1 MDFESELLR
10 RLENCKKL
18 VICGI
23 GNIMKGDDYV
33 GPFIVDLL
41 SEKLKNLTHNK
52 VALFNCEEIPE
63 SFVDKII
70 QEKPTHIL
78 FIDAALFDCKPGTF
92 KVFNITNIAS
102 RLVSTHNVPLTLLI
116 EYISKRLEYTPEVF
130 IIGIQPYKIEL
141 SEGMS
146 NIIKE
151 TAYDI
156 VDALLKVLKRVKLI
170 N

>member
-1 MDFESELLR
+1 VDFESELLK
-10 RLENCKKL
+10 RLKNCKKL
-18 VICGI
+18 VICGV

-41 SEKLKNLTHNK
+41 SERLKNLTHDK

-63 SFVDKII
+63 SFVEKII

-92 KVFNITNIAS
+92 KVFNITDIVN

-116 EYISKRLEYTPEVF
+116 EYISRRLEYTPEVF
-130 IIGIQPYKIEL
+130 IIGIQPYRIEL
-141 SEGMS
+141 SETMS
-146 NIIKE
+146 TPIKK

-156 VDALLKVLKRVKLI
+156 VDILLKILKRVKLI